1 MSLAVAKHRWNQ
13 RRELAAGA
21 SCDMSRVGMRRRI
34 ESALGPLGRA
44 LSRDRVLLFG
54 FLVLSVVVL
63 FPLTCA
69 HYLPLTDLP
78 HHAALARMGSEILAG
93 DELANHFFT
102 LQPRPSPY
110 WSTYLLLMTAG
121 AIMGPLYATHL
132 VVALVLLAVP
142 LGFMRLCIALG
153 RSPRLGLLSFFLAWD
168 FNVTMGFL
176 AFSLGTGLSFWFV
189 ARVLEGLRGGRW
201 ASKSELVKTAVL
213 AGVVPW
219 THAQAGGAASVL
231 LGALLLVEL
240 GRRRFASARWL
251 GVWAAAPMLALV
263 PWLVSRPAD
272 GRGPMPPLE
281 QLAFWPP
288 AGARLDHL
296 VYHTLGYVSGNVPSQ
311 MQGMLVL
318 FFLLFPLFVLGR
330 GAGPRRTAGRAYA
343 LYGASLALVL
353 SMPSSFFWPFHQV
366 FVYERH
372 LTMFLLFGLL
382 LTAEQFRGRR
392 LAWLAP
398 GVIIG
403 LASSVILVRYFDAF
417 NRETA
422 PLQEIVDA
430 IPERKKVLPIVWT
443 VRPPESVFET
453 TFALT
458 AYYTAQKAGYT
469 PHLFVT
475 PNLPIRPR
483 EEKRLPAPVWK
494 QPALT
499 TVKDHAVF
507 YDYVLVQGIARDR
520 LRKKAQ
526 RAVTGETVRL
536 EHLRDAG
543 DFRLYQV
550 VRHSDE

>member
-1 MSLAVAKHRWNQ
+1 
-13 RRELAAGA
+13 
-21 SCDMSRVGMRRRI
+21 MSRIGMRRRI
-34 ESALGPLGRA
+34 ESVLGPLGRA

-54 FLVLSVVVL
+54 FLTLSVAVL
-63 FPLTCA
+63 FPLTRA

-78 HHAALARMGSEILAG
+78 HHAALARMGSEILTG
-93 DELANHFFT
+93 DELANHFFA

-110 WSTYLLLMTAG
+110 WSTYLLLMAAG

-142 LGFMRLCIALG
+142 LGFMRLCIGLG
-153 RSPRLGLLSFFLAWD
+153 RSPRLGLLAFFLAWD

-189 ARVLEGLRGGRW
+189 ARVVEGLRGGRW
-201 ASKSELVKTAVL
+201 TRKSELIQTALL
-213 AGVVPW
+213 AAAVPW
-219 THAQAGGAASVL
+219 THAQAGGAAAVL
-231 LGALLLVEL
+231 LGALALVEL
-240 GRRRFASARWL
+240 GRRRFRSFGWLSA
-251 GVWAAAPMLALV
+251 WALAPLLALV
-263 PWLVSRPAD
+263 PWLLSRPAD
-272 GRGPMPPLE
+272 GRGPMPPFE

-296 VYHTLGYVSGNVPSQ
+296 VYHTLGFVSGNVPSQ
-311 MQGMLVL
+311 VQGMLVL
-318 FFLLFPLFVLGR
+318 FFLLFPLFLLGR
-330 GAGPRRTAGRAYA
+330 GAGTRRTAGRAYA

-382 LTAEQFRGRR
+382 LTAERFRGRR

-398 GVIIG
+398 GMVLG
-403 LASSVILVRYFDAF
+403 LASSVVLVRYFDAF
-417 NRETA
+417 DRETA

-430 IPERKKVLPIVWT
+430 IPERKKVLPVVWD
-443 VRPPESVFET
+443 VRAPESVFET
-453 TFALT
+453 TFAVT

-483 EEKRLPAPVWK
+483 EGARLPAPVWK

-499 TVKDHAVF
+499 TVKEHAVY
-507 YDYVLVQGIARDR
+507 YDYVLVQGLARDR
-520 LRKKAQ
+520 LRTKSQ
-526 RAVTGETVRL
+526 RAVTGDVVQL
-536 EHLRDAG
+536 EHLQDAG
-543 DFRLYQV
+543 NFRLYRV
-550 VRHSDE
+550 LRRPGK